1 MAATGPVVMVF
12 EDLHQADPG
21 LLDFIDHLLEWS
33 RALPIL
39 IVTLARPELVDKRPD
54 FGAGKR
60 NFTSIYLDPLPTEAM
75 RELLDG
81 LVPGLPQAARDAIVE
96 RADGIPLYAVETV
109 RMMLAQGRLVL
120 ADGVYNV
127 SGDLS
132 QLAVPESLTALI
144 SARLDELDP
153 ADRSLV
159 ADAAVLGQS
168 FTPAGLGAVSGTG
181 RADAGAAP
189 ARAGSARAARPAGR
203 STLAGAR
210 PVRLRAG
217 AHPRGRLQHAGQAR
231 PQGAPPCCG
240 ALLRV
245 ARDR

>member
-1 MAATGPVVMVF
+1 MVF

-81 LVPGLPQAARDAIVE
+81 LVPGLPQPARDAIVE

-153 ADRSLV
+153 ADRSLI

-168 FTPAGLGAVSGTG
+168 FTPAGLGAVSGLDEQTLEQRLRG
-181 RADAGAAP
+181 LVRRELLVQQADP
-189 ARAGSARAARPAGR
+189 R
-203 STLAGAR
+203 SPGAR
-210 PVRLRAG
+210 PIRLRPG
-217 AHPRGRLQHAGQAR
+217 ADPRSRLQHAGQAR
-231 PQGAPPCCG
+231 PQGAPPCCC